1 MIYISVLK
9 TTAMFDLSLL
19 FACHLYGILQYPTV
33 QSVMRLT
40 HSLCVRLLLGLVGLF
55 SFSFLFL
62 FCFVL
67 FLAIV
72 HRPKVALFA

>member
-1 MIYISVLK
+1 
-9 TTAMFDLSLL
+9 MFDLSLL

-55 SFSFLFL
+55 FFFFLSLSLSL
-62 FCFVL
+62 FL

>member
-40 HSLCVRLLLGLVGLF
+40 HSLCVRLLLGLLGLF
-55 SFSFLFL
+55 FSFLFL
-62 FCFVL
+62 FGFVL